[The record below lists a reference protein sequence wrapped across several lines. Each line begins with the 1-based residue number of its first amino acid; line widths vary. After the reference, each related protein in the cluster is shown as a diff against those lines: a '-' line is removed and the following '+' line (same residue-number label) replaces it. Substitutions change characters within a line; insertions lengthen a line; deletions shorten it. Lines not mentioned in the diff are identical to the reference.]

1 MIAGSR
7 PRSTWRRIVPIA
19 FSVVLVA
26 TPATST
32 ASTHAVS
39 ANLARP
45 TAVLPAQST
54 GEPRLEL
61 VDQRLA
67 VDPNGT
73 IELRYLLTGLSGDP
87 LQLLPPPEPP
97 EPPAPEPPA
106 PDPTDPAGTTPT
118 PPPAPPEPPP
128 APPALILEVT
138 NYAPLTDPGDVARVV
153 GSDVDP
159 NTFRSISTAIDGVAI
174 DARPLLSPNDDG
186 TASLV
191 LDIDT
196 DVVDSVETRL
206 KLDQPGIYP
215 LRIQLLL
222 VDGGDEQLIATA
234 GTVIQRIAGAADA
247 DAETAPPIDLAVVTV
262 TPGPP
267 PNADDAVLERA
278 RTQLDAAIELASDVD
293 ASVTLEVPPTLVAEE
308 AATPDG
314 AERLADALANDEL
327 VALPI
332 VPLDVSSAVAA
343 GQEDAYTRL
352 LGAGEDLL
360 TEAVPTTSSRRDI
373 WLTTDPLSAGG
384 AQLLRDLGTRFI
396 VLPADLYAETID
408 DDLPPSD
415 LFVEAALPDGG
426 TIPILVVGPLAD
438 ELTPQ
443 AADRILA
450 QSTTTEW
457 AVSTLGELLVE
468 QADDDAVTGSALD
481 QPTSP
486 PRRSQVLTT
495 PGLSS
500 PDARLIEA
508 LEDLATTTPAVRF
521 SAASALVG
529 LTDVLV
535 DRDDEPVT
543 VELPDVAG
551 PPLEA
556 RVELIALTRLEL
568 ASAASM
574 LPDDDPRITAWSA
587 QLDTLISTGYT
598 DAEAQAIATELIADA
613 DSLTGAV
620 ELPQPFTF
628 TLTGRRGTI
637 EVRIGNTRDEPLDVV
652 VSLDSEKV
660 NFPEGD
666 RRVTL
671 RPLDETSLFVPVEAE
686 SNGTSP
692 ISLVVSTPAGQPLD
706 DPVTLTA
713 RVSALTGLG
722 QVLTGGLILVLLT
735 WWFTHWRSRRRAEL
749 AIDVRDRHPST
760 GAVESDKL

>member
-1 MIAGSR
+1 MITGSR
-7 PRSTWRRIVPIA
+7 SAWRWIGPIA
-19 FSVVLVA
+19 CSAVLVA
-26 TPATST
+26 TPATT
-32 ASTHAVS
+32 RASPETMS
-39 ANLARP
+39 AP
-45 TAVLPAQST
+45 TVQPTSAIPAQST
-54 GEPRLEL
+54 SEARLEL

-73 IELRYLLTGLSGDP
+73 IELRYLLTGLSGDR
-87 LQLLPPPEPP
+87 LQLLAPPEPP
-97 EPPAPEPPA
+97 EPPAP
-106 PDPTDPAGTTPT
+106 DPADPDGTVPG
-118 PPPAPPEPPP
+118 APPEPVEPP
-128 APPALILEVT
+128 PPPPALVLEVT
-138 NYAPLTDPGDVARVV
+138 NYAPLTDPDDVARVV

-159 NTFRSISTAIDGVAI
+159 DIFRSISTAVDGVVI
-174 DARPLLSPNDDG
+174 DARPLLRPNDDG
-186 TASLV
+186 TASLA

-196 DVVDSVETRL
+196 DVVDSIETRL

-222 VDGGDEQLIATA
+222 VDDSNEDLITTA
-234 GTVIQRIAGAADA
+234 GTVVQRIAGAVDA
-247 DAETAPPIDLAVVTV
+247 DVATAPPIDLAVVTV

-267 PNADDAVLERA
+267 PDADEALLERT
-278 RTQLDAAIELASDVD
+278 RTQLDAAIELASAID
-293 ASVTLEVPPTLVAEE
+293 APVTLEVPPTLIAEE
-308 AATPDG
+308 AATPSG
-314 AERLADALANDEL
+314 AERLAVALADDEL

-343 GQEDAYTRL
+343 GQADSYTRL

-360 TEAVPTTSSRRDI
+360 TAAVPTTPSRRDI
-373 WLTTDPLSAGG
+373 WLTNDRLSAGG

-396 VLPADLYAETID
+396 VIPADLYTETID

-415 LFVEAALPDGG
+415 LFVEAALPDGA
-426 TIPILVVGPLAD
+426 TLPFLVVGPLAE
-438 ELTPQ
+438 ELTVQ

-450 QSTTTEW
+450 RSTTAEW

-468 QADDDAVTGSALD
+468 QADADTATSSAFD

-486 PRRSQVLTT
+486 PRRSRVLTT
-495 PGLSS
+495 PDLES
-500 PDARLIEA
+500 PDARLIGA
-508 LEDLATTTPAVRF
+508 LEELATTTPAVRF
-521 SAASALVG
+521 SPASALVG
-529 LTDVLV
+529 LTDVLL
-535 DRDDEPVT
+535 DDDDTPVT
-543 VELPDVAG
+543 IQLPDVAG
-551 PPLEA
+551 PPLET

-587 QLDTLISTGYT
+587 TLDTLISTGYT
-598 DAEAQAIATELIADA
+598 DAQAQAIAAELIADA
-613 DSLTGAV
+613 DSLTAAV

-637 EVRIGNTRDEPLDVV
+637 EVRIGNTRDEPLDVI

-660 NFPEGD
+660 TFPEGD
-666 RRVTL
+666 QRVTL

-692 ISLVVSTPAGQPLD
+692 ISLVVSTPAGQPLE

-722 QVLTGGLILVLLT
+722 QVLTGGLIVVLLT

-760 GAVESDKL
+760 GAVESDKS

>member
-1 MIAGSR
+1 MITSSR
-7 PRSTWRRIVPIA
+7 PRSAWRWIGPIA
-19 FSVVLVA
+19 FSAAFVA
-26 TPATST
+26 TPAITT
-32 ASTHAVS
+32 ASPETMPA
-39 ANLARP
+39 P
-45 TAVLPAQST
+45 TVHPTSVRPAQST
-54 GEPRLEL
+54 NKARLEL

-87 LQLLPPPEPP
+87 LQLLAPPEPLEPAEPPVTDPADPAGATPEPPPEPP
-97 EPPAPEPPA
+97 EPP
-106 PDPTDPAGTTPT
+106 PT
-118 PPPAPPEPPP
+118 PP
-128 APPALILEVT
+128 ALVLEVT
-138 NYAPLTDPGDVARVV
+138 NYAPLTDPDDVARVV

-159 NTFRSISTAIDGVAI
+159 DTFRSISNAIDGVVI
-174 DARPLLSPNDDG
+174 DARPLLRPNDDG

-196 DVVDSVETRL
+196 DVVDSIETRL

-215 LRIQLLL
+215 LRLQLLL
-222 VDGGDEQLIATA
+222 VDDGNEDLIATA
-234 GTVIQRIAGAADA
+234 GTVIQRVAGAVDA
-247 DAETAPPIDLAVVTV
+247 DVDVAPAIDLAVVTA
-262 TPGPP
+262 TPAPP
-267 PNADDAVLERA
+267 PDADDALLERSRA
-278 RTQLDAAIELASDVD
+278 QLDAAIELASAVD
-293 ASVTLEVPPTLVAEE
+293 APVTLEVPPTLIADE
-308 AATPDG
+308 AATPAG
-314 AERLADALANDEL
+314 AERLADALADDEL

-343 GQEDAYTRL
+343 GQADSYTRL

-360 TEAVPTTSSRRDI
+360 TAAVPTTPSRRDI
-373 WLTTDPLSAGG
+373 WLTTVPLSAGG

-396 VLPADLYAETID
+396 VIPADLYAETID

-426 TIPILVVGPLAD
+426 TLPFLVVGPLAE

-450 QSTTTEW
+450 RSTTTEW

-468 QADDDAVTGSALD
+468 QADDDAATSSAVD

-486 PRRSQVLTT
+486 PRRSRVLST
-495 PGLSS
+495 PDLKS
-500 PDARLIEA
+500 PDARLIGA
-508 LEDLATTTPAVRF
+508 LEELATTTPAVRF
-521 SAASALVG
+521 SPASALVG
-529 LTDVLV
+529 LTDVLI
-535 DRDDEPVT
+535 DDDAPVMIQ
-543 VELPDVAG
+543 LPDVAG

-556 RVELIALTRLEL
+556 RVELIALTRLQL

-587 QLDTLISTGYT
+587 TLDTLISTGYT
-598 DAEAQAIATELIADA
+598 DAEARAIAAEMITEAE
-613 DSLTGAV
+613 SLTDAV

-637 EVRIGNTRDEPLDVV
+637 EIRIGNTRDEPLDVV

-660 NFPEGD
+660 TFPEGD
-666 RRVTL
+666 QQVTL
-671 RPLDETSLFVPVEAE
+671 RPLDETSLFVPVQAE

-692 ISLVVSTPAGQPLD
+692 INLVVSTPAGQPLE

-760 GAVESDKL
+760 GTVESDKL

>member
-1 MIAGSR
+1 MTTGSG
-7 PRSTWRRIVPIA
+7 PRSPWRWIGPIA
-19 FSVVLVA
+19 CSAVLVA
-26 TPATST
+26 APATW
-32 ASTHAVS
+32 ASGTEPAPARSVQPAS
-39 ANLARP
+39 A
-45 TAVLPAQST
+45 LPAQST
-54 GEPRLEL
+54 NEPRLEL
-61 VDQRLA
+61 IEQRLA

-87 LQLLPPPEPP
+87 LELLPPEPTEPSPPPEPP
-97 EPPAPEPPA
+97 ATDA
-106 PDPTDPAGTTPT
+106 TDPAGTAPL
-118 PPPAPPEPPP
+118 PPPTAPEPPP
-128 APPALILEVT
+128 PPPALVLEIT
-138 NYAPLTDPGDVARVV
+138 NYAPLIDPEDVGRVV
-153 GSDVDP
+153 GSNIDP
-159 NTFRSISTAIDGVAI
+159 NTFRSISAPVDGVVI
-174 DARPLLSPNDDG
+174 DARPLLSLNDDD
-186 TASLV
+186 TANLV

-196 DVVDSVETRL
+196 DVVNSIETRL
-206 KLDQPGIYP
+206 KLDQPGVYP

-222 VDGGDEQLIATA
+222 VDDGDEQLIATA
-234 GTVIQRIAGAADA
+234 GTVIQRIAGAVDA

-267 PNADDAVLERA
+267 PDADEAVLERA
-278 RTQLDAAIELASDVD
+278 RTQLDAAIELAADVD
-293 ASVTLEVPPTLVAEE
+293 ASVTLEVPPTLVAAE
-308 AATPDG
+308 AATPEG
-314 AERLADALANDEL
+314 AERLAVALADDEL

-343 GQEDAYTRL
+343 GQEDAYVSL

-360 TEAVPTTSSRRDI
+360 TAAVPTTSSRRDV
-373 WLTTDPLSAGG
+373 WLTTDELSAGG
-384 AQLLRDLGTRFI
+384 AQLLRDLGTRFV

-415 LFVEAALPDGG
+415 LFVEAELPDGG
-426 TIPILVVGPLAD
+426 TLPLLVVGPLA
-438 ELTPQ
+438 EGLTTR

-450 QSTTTEW
+450 RSTTTEW

-468 QADDDAVTGSALD
+468 QADDDAATNSALD

-486 PRRSQVLTT
+486 PRRSRVLTT
-495 PGLSS
+495 PDLSS
-500 PDARLIEA
+500 PDARLVGA
-508 LEDLATTTPAVRF
+508 LEALATTTPSVRF
-521 SAASALVG
+521 SPASALVG

-535 DRDDEPVT
+535 ERGDEPVT
-543 VELPDVAG
+543 VQLPDVAG

-574 LPDDDPRITAWSA
+574 LPDDDPRITAWST

-598 DAEAQAIATELIADA
+598 DAKAQAIATELIADA
-613 DSLTGAV
+613 HSLTEAV

-628 TLTGRRGTI
+628 TLTGRNGTI

-666 RRVTL
+666 QRVTL

-722 QVLTGGLILVLLT
+722 QVLTGGFIVVLLT

-749 AIDVRDRHPST
+749 AIDVRDRHPSA
-760 GAVESDKL
+760 GPVESDKL